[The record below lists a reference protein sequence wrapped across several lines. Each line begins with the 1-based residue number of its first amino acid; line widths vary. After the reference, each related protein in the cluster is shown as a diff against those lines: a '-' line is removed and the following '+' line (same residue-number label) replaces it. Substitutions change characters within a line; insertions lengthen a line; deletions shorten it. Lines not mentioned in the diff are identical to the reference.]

1 MIKRIAIPSVIVLC
15 AAELFASW
23 WLWARFPTDSVRV
36 LYPGYWI
43 YEAVRLGIWLAIL
56 TAEFAALVMYG
67 RKKGGH
73 ANEYHPLHGFRNW
86 VLALCGG
93 FVLESITSCLYW
105 LTPRST
111 PIRDIY
117 QSDWYWDR
125 VPRATDLGWPSLVGY
140 WRDHAIAWAVVIFLG
155 SLIWLA
161 CSKVRRKGQPG
172 GTLAQ
177 SKHHPAV

>member
-36 LYPGYWI
+36 WFSGYWS
-43 YEAVRLGIWLAIL
+43 YEVVRFGIWLAVL
-56 TAEFAALVMYG
+56 TAEFAALVMY
-67 RKKGGH
+67 RCKKGRD
-73 ANEYHPLHGFRNW
+73 ANEYNPIHGFRRW
-86 VLALCGG
+86 VSALCGG
-93 FVLESITSCLYW
+93 FVLESTTSCLYW

-140 WRDHAIAWAVVIFLG
+140 WRDHAIAWAVVVILG
-155 SLIWLA
+155 SLIWFA
-161 CSKVRRKGQPG
+161 CSKLRRKGHRVG
-172 GTLAQ
+172 AD
-177 SKHHPAV
+177 SMS